1 MLIERRSINTKKIYR
16 KVKRAYGWFRKLTMN
31 FVQPVDDRQ
40 HSVWYDGVVVEGT
53 VGKHIFK
60 VKAHG
65 AVSLT
70 VYDVFRAI
78 INRELS
84 TIRLPETATGKDFRE
99 KLTFYFEDDDAVE
112 ASVVDSNVEWDT
124 WNVWIVELYSADNSD
139 TPVAT
144 EQLNSHLL
152 SEALMELPEIFNE
165 LKL

>member
-1 MLIERRSINTKKIYR
+1 MR
-16 KVKRAYGWFRKLTMN
+16 RAYGWFRKLTMN

-65 AVSLT
+65 SVSLT
-70 VYDVFRAI
+70 VYDVFRAV

-84 TIRLPETATGKDFRE
+84 TIHLPETATGKDFRE

-112 ASVVDSNVEWDT
+112 ASTVGPDVEWNT
-124 WNVWIVELYSADNSD
+124 WNVWMVEIYRADSPD
-139 TPVAT
+139 TPIAT
-144 EQLNSHLL
+144 ETLNSHLL
-152 SEALMELPEIFNE
+152 YEALMELPEIFDDY
-165 LKL
+165 LK